1 MLYVDP
7 WHWLTPNGDIPTEN
21 GRLRRN
27 LLGVLRVIEYG
38 RPLSQG
44 ATRETLI
51 ECKKRPGGRRC
62 MGLLR
67 VEKTEDDRL
76 FAFCPVCE
84 TEHMVVSNWQK
95 TRWALN
101 PGSAA
106 VRK

>member
-7 WHWLTPNGDIPTEN
+7 WHWLVPNGDIPTEN
-21 GRLRRN
+21 ERLRRN
-27 LLGVLRVIEYG
+27 LLAVLRVIEYG
-38 RPLSQG
+38 SPLIRC

-51 ECKKRPGGRRC
+51 ECNKRPSGRRC

-84 TEHMVVSNWQK
+84 TEHMLVSNWQK
-95 TRWALN
+95 TRWAREPRPVARN
-101 PGSAA
+101 
-106 VRK
+106 